1 MQEHGWGY
9 FPSLA
14 ALQFQGAIPPPSASV
29 ALFEQEAK
37 KHINMVLKTI
47 AFFVAL
53 LFLLS

>member
-37 KHINMVLKTI
+37 KHVNMVLKTI